1 MVTESAVNK
10 ILGKGGATPE
20 SILHKLV
27 GHKGK
32 KHMKHKRYREEEEEE
47 DDDYED

>member
-27 GHKGK
+27 GHKKGC
-32 KHMKHKRYREEEEEE
+32 KHKKYKEEEEE